1 MPLVGDGRGCLRVAV
16 PCGVRSHLLMLSR
29 QGFLPVDGALRLAE
43 PLACTAHAA
52 IFGRRAVILGHGPVI
67 LPVSVVF
74 L

>member
-1 MPLVGDGRGCLRVAV
+1 
-16 PCGVRSHLLMLSR
+16 MLSR

-52 IFGRRAVILGHGPVI
+52 VFDRRAVILGHGPIV